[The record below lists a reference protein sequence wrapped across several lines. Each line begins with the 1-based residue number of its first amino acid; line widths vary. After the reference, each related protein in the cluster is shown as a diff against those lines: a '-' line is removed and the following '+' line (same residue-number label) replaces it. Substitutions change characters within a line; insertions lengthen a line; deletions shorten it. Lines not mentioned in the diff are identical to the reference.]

1 MFKSRIKRNA
11 IAFSFFAAVL
21 TVCQSAS
28 AQLNIGRYGI
38 QPGLEPIYLQY
49 QLLGQD
55 LSKMEGISVCT
66 VGFGLGCNKTGT
78 LMQQLLE
85 SNNRPSY
92 YDLLMQAA
100 GGEENFRNFASFYGN
115 NPNLLYVPYAS
126 FWQNDTPDILDGYP
140 YLLGGAVSRTPV
152 EGLGL
157 VTKNFYWAP
166 LQGVGNSLDLRSGLL
181 NLKYSYGRL
190 LFEELAKIPNAQQQ
204 IQRLNL
210 PSNIRQFYLSH
221 LSSGLRALN
230 TGDETLLKQS
240 VLDTLSLPFSP
251 NSGEFNR
258 SNIGIPQEFNQL
270 IGLDLPGEVFVTA
283 FPVLPTLEV
292 VSQRIPS
299 ISVGDTFV
307 QEDSNNGFPGWLLG
321 GASLA
326 ALLVI
331 LSLSGGSSSHSR
343 PNNAIAVTP
352 AVGSGSNPIEYG
364 PTPVGGRVPSEHNQ
378 IIEVPPAPS
387 VTPVPGEQ
395 FKKVPEPSV
404 IKPLILLILL
414 LCILNRKKGVRT

>member
-1 MFKSRIKRNA
+1 MFKSRIKRSA

-21 TVCQSAS
+21 TVCQSVS
-28 AQLNIGRYGI
+28 AQLNVGRYGI

-85 SNNRPSY
+85 SNNRSSY

-115 NPNLLYVPYAS
+115 NPNLPYVPYAS
-126 FWQNDTPDILDGYP
+126 FWQNDTPYILDGYR

-157 VTKNFYWAP
+157 VTNNFYWAP

-258 SNIGIPQEFNQL
+258 SNIGIPQEFNRL
-270 IGLDLPGEVFVTA
+270 IGLDLPGEVFVRA

-292 VSQRIPS
+292 VSQGIPS

-307 QEDSNNGFPGWLLG
+307 QEDSNNRFPGWLLG
-321 GASLA
+321 GAGLA
-326 ALLVI
+326 ALFAI

-343 PNNAIAVTP
+343 PSNAIAVTP

-364 PTPVGGRVPSEHNQ
+364 LTPVGGSVSSERNQ

-387 VTPVPGEQ
+387 VIPAPGEQ

-414 LCILNRKKGVRT
+414 LCILNCKKGVRT